1 LRILRHS
8 KLIVVT
14 LVVAAGCGTDES
26 TLEFASKFPLLQGM
40 IPACSTDAKKHLKR
54 VKWKDARTID
64 VRIRQGEFSPMIIGL
79 TKDKPYILR
88 IQNADDKS
96 RNFKAGEFFR
106 SVALSRVAI
115 NGKAKRLDCIT
126 GVTVK
131 PHQVAELELV
141 AIRDGRYEFE
151 DNFLSF
157 FYGTAGVIH
166 VNLPLKP
173 LIQKA
178 KFPINPVDFEPQEV
192 PAAKAAPTPP
202 PAVPTTPVTPALP
215 PLFELPSQDTTSSL
229 KLPPG
234 PS

>member
-1 LRILRHS
+1 LRHS

-14 LVVAAGCGTDES
+14 LLVAAGCGTDES
-26 TLEFASKFPLLQGM
+26 TFDFATTFHLFQRM
-40 IPACSTDAKKHLKR
+40 IPVCSVDTKKHLKR
-54 VKWKDARTID
+54 VKWNNARTID
-64 VRIRQGEFSPMIIGL
+64 VRIRQGEYSPMIIGL

-88 IQNADDKS
+88 IENADNKS

-115 NGKAKRLDCIT
+115 NGKEKRQDCIT

-157 FYGTAGVIH
+157 FNGTAGVIH
-166 VNLPLKP
+166 VNLPRKP
-173 LIQKA
+173 IIQKA
-178 KFPINPVDFEPQEV
+178 RFPINPVDFEPQES
-192 PAAKAAPTPP
+192 PAAKTAPAPP
-202 PAVPTTPVTPALP
+202 PAVPTTPVTPDVP
-215 PLFELPSQDTTSSL
+215 SLFEPPSQDTTSSL